1 MKFVISILSSIA
13 MIALLLGI
21 IGLKDDLSSKKRL
34 FVKKAFLKKFA
45 TMVKK
50 HTKVVYIVMFG
61 LSVFIVYL
69 ISKSFLFGSIVSI
82 CLLILTSDIRKNL
95 ERNRYLRLNNQ
106 LIRLLNDI
114 SMMLSSGKTLNQI
127 FIEIP
132 KNIPRPLK
140 SYLSWISNS
149 LKSGQDL
156 DLVLTR
162 FSEKAKNKNID
173 LLVDCIRLNH
183 KLGGDMT
190 YILQDLTKS
199 IRHDIEKENRENT
212 LTMQSRLSGI
222 LISAFPILALL
233 VLSIF
238 TGDMIDHFFSSF
250 AGNVCM
256 VVGGFFE
263 ILGILS
269 IRKIIARR

>member
-162 FSEKAKNKNID
+162 FSEKAKNMHKISK
-173 LLVDCIRLNH
+173 LL
-183 KLGGDMT
+183 
-190 YILQDLTKS
+190 Y
-199 IRHDIEKENRENT
+199 
-212 LTMQSRLSGI
+212 
-222 LISAFPILALL
+222 PI
-233 VLSIF
+233 
-238 TGDMIDHFFSSF
+238 
-250 AGNVCM
+250 
-256 VVGGFFE
+256 
-263 ILGILS
+263 
-269 IRKIIARR
+269 